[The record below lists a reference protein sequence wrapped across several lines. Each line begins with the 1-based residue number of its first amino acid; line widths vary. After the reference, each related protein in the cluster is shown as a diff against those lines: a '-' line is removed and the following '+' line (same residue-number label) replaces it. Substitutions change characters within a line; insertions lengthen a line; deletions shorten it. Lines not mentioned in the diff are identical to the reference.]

1 MANGFIRIVAPTV
14 VHEYE
19 ECNTPDA
26 KLDSKMVTDLK
37 DELNDGIS
45 VYALS
50 PSLSAGR
57 VVAAVCAPRK
67 KPGPI
72 TYAII
77 SGLAFPPSQSTAG
90 TTPDNGVNN
99 AHYEYRGL
107 SDGQLVDLADAIVKG
122 KETMDS
128 DDVREAALK
137 SVEIGVMRPD
147 DIHFL
152 S

>member
-1 MANGFIRIVAPTV
+1 MANGFIRVVAPTV

-37 DELNDGIS
+37 DELNGGIS

-77 SGLAFPPSQSTAG
+77 SGLAFPLSQSTAG

-147 DIHFL
+147 DIHFI

>member
-26 KLDSKMVTDLK
+26 KLDSKMVADLK
-37 DELNDGIS
+37 DKLNGGIS

-72 TYAII
+72 TYAIV
-77 SGLAFPPSQSTAG
+77 SGLAFPPGQSTAG
-90 TTPDNGVNN
+90 TTPDSGVNN

-128 DDVREAALK
+128 DDVR
-137 SVEIGVMRPD
+137 GGGP
-147 DIHFL
+147 
-152 S
+152 

>member
-1 MANGFIRIVAPTV
+1 MANGFIRVVAPTV

-50 PSLSAGR
+50 PSLSAKR

-107 SDGQLVDLADAIVKG
+107 SDGQLVDL
-122 KETMDS
+122 
-128 DDVREAALK
+128 
-137 SVEIGVMRPD
+137 
-147 DIHFL
+147 
-152 S
+152 

>member
-1 MANGFIRIVAPTV
+1 MANGFIRIVALTV

-19 ECNTPDA
+19 ECNTYDA
-26 KLDSKMVTDLK
+26 KLGSKMVADLK

-77 SGLAFPPSQSTAG
+77 SGLAFPPSQLTAG

-107 SDGQLVDLADAIVKG
+107 SDGQLVNLADAIVKG
-122 KETMDS
+122 KETMDI